1 LTPPMAH
8 GFGPRPSSP
17 VLDRTTSTI
26 TGIIVDPHWSRR
38 TFKIPD
44 CPAKNTV
51 GSLKEWYTRNICPNV
66 HQSKLEIVRQDTGAL
81 VDDEC
86 PFWQLAEGESVFT
99 ISVLHV
105 NPPAPAVDEASI
117 TLAQSVITLYVQ
129 HDTSGISTSVELPLN
144 STLLQLK
151 IAAFDKLCLGDALA
165 ALNPNVGCTFA
176 GLPLDNE
183 ASIGSSHLSHG
194 DHIYIGERRS
204 PPVSRRASRTPS
216 PTSEDRMAG
225 YQSIADIW
233 SGSDSHSDDEGLF
246 STEDSVPLCLPSSLL
261 DDDEPAEQRPQRRRN
276 SDPKTSSRPSRKH
289 QTEIERTKQSYRTK
303 MCRKSGFGQCK
314 FGHKC
319 WFAHTSE
326 ELRKP
331 CDPLPPQCPGANKLE
346 KYARRADN

>member
-1 LTPPMAH
+1 MAH
-8 GFGPRPSSP
+8 GFGPARPSSP
-17 VLDRTTSTI
+17 ELDRTTSTI

-51 GSLKEWYTRNICPNV
+51 GSLKEWYTRNICPTV
-66 HQSKLEIVRQDTGAL
+66 HQSQLQIVRQDTGLL

-86 PFWQLAEGESVFT
+86 PFWQLAEGESVFA

-105 NPPAPAVDEASI
+105 IPSAEASST
-117 TLAQSVITLYVQ
+117 TLTQSIITLYVQ
-129 HDTSGISTSVELPLN
+129 HDTSGISTSVELSLN

-151 IAAFDKLCLGDALA
+151 IAAFEKLCLGDAVA
-165 ALNPNVGCTFA
+165 AGDPNVGFTFA

-183 ASIGSSHLSHG
+183 ATLGSAHLSHG
-194 DHIYIGERRS
+194 DHIYIGERHS

-216 PTSEDRMAG
+216 PTSEDRIG
-225 YQSIADIW
+225 YQSIANIW
-233 SGSDSHSDDEGLF
+233 SGTDSHSDDEALC
-246 STEDSVPLCLPSSLL
+246 STEAPLCLPSSLL
-261 DDDEPAEQRPQRRRN
+261 DDDEPAEQRPQRNRRN
-276 SDPKTSSRPSRKH
+276 SDAKNASRPSRKQ
-289 QTEIERTKQSYRTK
+289 QTEIERTKLSYRTK
-303 MCRKSGFGQCK
+303 MCRSGFGQCK

-331 CDPLPPQCPGANKLE
+331 SDPLPPQCPGVNKLE